1 MRCILIIS
9 LLLSC
14 LGGEGWAQWDVSAL
28 RTLGGECFIAD
39 RAVDESKLTLKF
51 SRFSASLDSF
61 GVSLLVD
68 EADCTAGVQFKV
80 PPRRKLNSLTH
91 RVFAYANK
99 NESASIA
106 LDVVLS
112 LDTHPFGI
120 HGQLPSGSSFNNTV
134 LLYKSFDA
142 GSLYEC
148 SDEPRTV
155 DVAMNWKLRVKSH
168 GDNGR
173 ATLNLS
179 GDDLWTDSWIETMPC
194 DSTTTF
200 ALSDDAL
207 R

>member
-9 LLLSC
+9 LLLTC

-39 RAVDESKLTLKF
+39 RSVDESKLTLKF

-61 GVSLLVD
+61 GGRLLVD

-80 PPRRKLNSLTH
+80 PPRQKLDSLTH

-99 NESASIA
+99 NEAASVA
-106 LDVVLS
+106 LDVILS
-112 LDTHPFGI
+112 LYTHPFKI
-120 HGQLPSGSSFNNTV
+120 HGQLPDGTAFNNTV
-134 LLYKSFDA
+134 LLYKYFYA
-142 GSLYEC
+142 GSFFEC
-148 SDEPRTV
+148 FDEARTV
-155 DVAMNWKLRVKSH
+155 DVTMNWKLKVKSD

-179 GDDLWTDSWIETMPC
+179 GDDLWTDSWIETIPC
-194 DSTTTF
+194 DSTTSF
-200 ALSDDAL
+200 AMSDDAL